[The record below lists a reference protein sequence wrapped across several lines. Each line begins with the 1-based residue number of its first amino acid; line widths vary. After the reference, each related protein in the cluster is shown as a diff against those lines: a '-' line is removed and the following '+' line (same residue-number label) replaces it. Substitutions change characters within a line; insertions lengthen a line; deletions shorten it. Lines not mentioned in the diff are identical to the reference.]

1 MSIFLLVAT
10 THFIALLSPG
20 PDFFLIVTTL
30 LSNGYRAAYRVCLGI
45 AVGNAVILLLILYA
59 LHQLGGLDPNIV
71 QVVKYCAAVYLLY
84 LALRC
89 FMALRSTHSLSIAA
103 DTQIQLRSITRYFYL
118 GLQSSLFNPKNI
130 IFYSSVL
137 LLVETQFNLYQQLGL
152 TLWMVAVVYFWN
164 CLLIKLLSRASYLEW
179 LQAKVRWIYS
189 ISGICFLSFALSTI
203 FLLE

>member
-1 MSIFLLVAT
+1 MSVFLLVAM

-30 LSNGYRAAYRVCLGI
+30 LGYGRRAAYAVCVGI
-45 AVGNAVILLLILYA
+45 ALGNTMILLLILYA
-59 LHQLGGLDPNIV
+59 LHQLGGLDPLILHS
-71 QVVKYCAAVYLLY
+71 VKYCAAAYLLY

-89 FMALRSTHSLSIAA
+89 FMALRHANINTINTDAKLQQQSTMKH
-103 DTQIQLRSITRYFYL
+103 FYL

-137 LLVETQFNLYQQLGL
+137 LLVYSQFNVYQQLGL
-152 TLWMVAVVYFWN
+152 ALWMVSVVYIWN
-164 CLLIKLLSRASYLEW
+164 GFLLRLLSRSSYLCW
-179 LQAKVRWIYS
+179 LQSKITWIYA